1 MPNNT
6 FEFGNIFIPSYENE
20 AKHTLT
26 CVTIFLESPPDF
38 SPPSSDNNDS
48 EFKSIEKI
56 EDDEAAIQRRRAAAH
71 ILYVTHFPIPNMDF
85 DENHEANQRNIFLYG
100 VGNARKVAMSKLE
113 MVENLLYEVMRE
125 VEELRIIV
133 SEYDARLNKSEL
145 KRKKNH
151 LDKKTKLF
159 K

>member
-1 MPNNT
+1 M
-6 FEFGNIFIPSYENE
+6 
-20 AKHTLT
+20 
-26 CVTIFLESPPDF
+26 
-38 SPPSSDNNDS
+38 
-48 EFKSIEKI
+48 EKI

-71 ILYVTHFPIPNMDF
+71 MLYVTHFPIPNMDF
-85 DENHEANQRNIFLYG
+85 DESHETNQRNIFLYG
-100 VGNARKVAMSKLE
+100 VGNARKVAVSKLE
-113 MVENLLYEVMRE
+113 VVESLLYEVIRE

-151 LDKKTKLF
+151 LDKKAKLF